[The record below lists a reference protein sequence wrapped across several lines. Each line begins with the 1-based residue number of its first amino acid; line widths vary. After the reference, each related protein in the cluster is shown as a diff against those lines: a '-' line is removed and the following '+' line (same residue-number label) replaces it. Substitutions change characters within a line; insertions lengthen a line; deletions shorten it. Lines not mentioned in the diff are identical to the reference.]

1 MNKAD
6 RIRRKKERQ
15 RAKEQYD
22 KQLLENAQNRAA
34 DWASKLKSKQESEK

>member
-15 RAKEQYD
+15 RAKAQSD
-22 KQLLENAQNRAA
+22 KQLLENAKKRA
-34 DWASKLKSKQESEK
+34 DYWANKLKSKQESEK